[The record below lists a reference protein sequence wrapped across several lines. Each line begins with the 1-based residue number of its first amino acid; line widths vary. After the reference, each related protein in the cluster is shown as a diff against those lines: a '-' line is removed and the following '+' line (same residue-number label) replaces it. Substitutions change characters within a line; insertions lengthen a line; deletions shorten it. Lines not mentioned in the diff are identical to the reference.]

1 MSSGSDAD
9 NSAERVSRRPKLAA
23 ILDGVSNTLKANFKE
38 ISAEFEHRGLKG
50 RERERALVEHFL
62 KAYLPQRFGFAN
74 GEIVSTDGEVSS
86 ECDVIIYDAINCPI
100 LLKGVL
106 AIVPVEAA
114 NAVVEVKSKLD
125 TGELLKSADNIARI
139 KRMPKRAFYRAP
151 NPVIKQ
157 TVSIYGKTFDYFPLV
172 GFVFA
177 YTSIGLETL
186 AKELDQFNQ
195 NILPEHRIDYVCV
208 LDSGGLIHCLHPGGS
223 FQFFAHGNTKSGF
236 IISQNPLMPFLTVLQ
251 NILLQSWPDPVRLS
265 DYLKGEA
272 LGQAFSIAHQY
283 VIAPI
288 AK

>member
-9 NSAERVSRRPKLAA
+9 NSVETVSRRPKLVA
-23 ILDGVSNTLKANFKE
+23 ILDGVSKTLKANFEE
-38 ISAEFEHRGLKG
+38 ISSEFEHKGVKG

-62 KAYLPQRFGFAN
+62 TAYLPQRFGFAN
-74 GEIVSTDGEVSS
+74 GEIVSTDGEVSG

-100 LLKGVL
+100 LRKGPL

-114 NAVVEVKSKLD
+114 NAVIEVKSRLD
-125 TGELLKSADNIARI
+125 TGELLKSADNIAKI
-139 KRMPKRAFYRAP
+139 KSMPKRAFYRAP

-157 TVSIYGKTFDYFPLV
+157 TVSIYGKTLDNFPLV

-177 YTSIGLETL
+177 YTSIHLETL

-208 LDSGGLIHCLHPGGS
+208 LDAGGLIHSLHPGGS
-223 FQFFAHGNTKSGF
+223 FQFFAHGNTRSGF
-236 IISQNPLMPFLTVLQ
+236 LTSQNPLMPFLVVLQ
-251 NILLQSWPDPVRLS
+251 NLLLQSWPDPVRLG
-265 DYLKGEA
+265 DYLEGET
-272 LGQAFSIAHQY
+272 LGQAFSIIPSI
-283 VIAPI
+283 VAPI